1 MHLHYLMPVIRISLP
16 VPDLAKAGKVE
27 TRAPAVAELRLAE
40 RDTSAALARQFTRS
54 TLAAWRSRCSHDDF
68 VLAVSELVT
77 NALLHGHGTPVVR
90 LIDGGN
96 RIRAEVCDDSPLL
109 PVSHRVTPTSG
120 LGLRVVEQISSAWGA
135 SRRGR
140 GKVVWCEL
148 ATPRNGDPA

>member
-1 MHLHYLMPVIRISLP
+1 M
-16 VPDLAKAGKVE
+16 E
-27 TRAPAVAELRLAE
+27 TSAPAVAELRLAE
-40 RDTSAALARQFTRS
+40 RNTSAALARQFTRA
-54 TLAAWRSRCSHDDF
+54 TLVGWQRMGSHDDI

-90 LIDGGN
+90 LLGEVD
-96 RIRAEVCDDSPLL
+96 RIRVEVCDDSPLL

-120 LGLRVVEQISSAWGA
+120 LGLRVVEQLSAAWGA

-148 ATPRNGDPA
+148 PTADGASATPA

>member
-1 MHLHYLMPVIRISLP
+1 MHLHYLTPVIRISLP
-16 VPDLAKAGKVE
+16 VPDLAKTDKVE

>member
-1 MHLHYLMPVIRISLP
+1 
-16 VPDLAKAGKVE
+16 VE

-40 RDTSAALARQFTRS
+40 RNTSAALARQFTRT
-54 TLAAWRSRCSHDDF
+54 TLARWANSQAADHVEDV
-68 VLAVSELVT
+68 VLVVSELVT

-90 LIDGGN
+90 LLDSGD
-96 RIRAEVCDDSPLL
+96 RVRVEVCDDSPLL

-120 LGLRVVEQISSAWGA
+120 LGLRVVEQLSSAWGA

-148 ATPRNGDPA
+148 PAAPESTAQS

>member
-1 MHLHYLMPVIRISLP
+1 M
-16 VPDLAKAGKVE
+16 
-27 TRAPAVAELRLAE
+27 AELRLAE
-40 RDTSAALARQFTRS
+40 RDSSAALARKFTRS

-77 NALLHGHGTPVVR
+77 NALLHGHGTPVLR
-90 LIDGGN
+90 LIHGGD
-96 RIRAEVCDDSPLL
+96 RIRVEVCDDSPLL

-120 LGLRVVEQISSAWGA
+120 LGLRVVEKISSAWGA

-148 ATPRNGDPA
+148 ATSPSSDAV

>member
-1 MHLHYLMPVIRISLP
+1 M
-16 VPDLAKAGKVE
+16 E

-40 RDTSAALARQFTRS
+40 RNTSAALARQFTRA
-54 TLAAWRSRCSHDDF
+54 TLASWQNGGRGDNVEDV
-68 VLAVSELVT
+68 VLVVSELVT

-90 LIDGGN
+90 LLDGDGHV
-96 RIRAEVCDDSPLL
+96 RVEVCDDSPLL

-120 LGLRVVEQISSAWGA
+120 LGLRVVEQLSSAWGA

-148 ATPRNGDPA
+148 PTMDSPPG

>member
-1 MHLHYLMPVIRISLP
+1 
-16 VPDLAKAGKVE
+16 VE

-40 RDTSAALARQFTRS
+40 RNTSAALARQFTRS
-54 TLAAWRSRCSHDDF
+54 TLASWQHADGSDNLEDI
-68 VLAVSELVT
+68 VLVVSELVT

-90 LIDGGN
+90 LLEGDDHV
-96 RIRAEVCDDSPLL
+96 RVEVCDDSPLL

-120 LGLRVVEQISSAWGA
+120 LGLRVIEQLSSAWGA

-148 ATPRNGDPA
+148 STAPEPTARS

>member
-1 MHLHYLMPVIRISLP
+1 M
-16 VPDLAKAGKVE
+16 E

-40 RDTSAALARQFTRS
+40 RNTSAALARQFTRA
-54 TLAAWRSRCSHDDF
+54 TLASWRNGERGENTEDV
-68 VLAVSELVT
+68 VLVVSELVT

-90 LIDGGN
+90 LADGGDHV
-96 RIRAEVCDDSPLL
+96 RIEVCDDSPLL

-120 LGLRVVEQISSAWGA
+120 LGLRVVEQLSSAWGA

-148 ATPRNGDPA
+148 PSREPG

>member
-1 MHLHYLMPVIRISLP
+1 M
-16 VPDLAKAGKVE
+16 E

-40 RDTSAALARQFTRS
+40 RNTSAALARQFTRS
-54 TLAAWRSRCSHDDF
+54 TLASWQRGSDGESVDDI
-68 VLAVSELVT
+68 VLVVSELVT

-90 LIDGGN
+90 LLDGGN
-96 RIRAEVCDDSPLL
+96 QVRVEVCDDSPLL

-120 LGLRVVEQISSAWGA
+120 LGLRVVEQLSSAWGA

-148 ATPRNGDPA
+148 PAAPETTIPG

>member
-1 MHLHYLMPVIRISLP
+1 M
-16 VPDLAKAGKVE
+16 E

-40 RDTSAALARQFTRS
+40 RNTSAALARQFTRS
-54 TLAAWRSRCSHDDF
+54 TLAGWQTGERRDNLEDV
-68 VLAVSELVT
+68 VLVVSELVT

-90 LIDGGN
+90 LLDGSD
-96 RIRAEVCDDSPLL
+96 RVRVEVCDDSPLL

-120 LGLRVVEQISSAWGA
+120 LGLRVVEQLSSAWGA

-148 ATPRNGDPA
+148 PAAPDSTDQR

>member
-1 MHLHYLMPVIRISLP
+1 
-16 VPDLAKAGKVE
+16 VE

-40 RDTSAALARQFTRS
+40 RNTSAALARQFTRS
-54 TLAAWRSRCSHDDF
+54 TLASWRSPGSHDDI
-68 VLAVSELVT
+68 VLVVSELVT

-90 LIDGGN
+90 LQDGADHV
-96 RIRAEVCDDSPLL
+96 RVEVCDDSPLL

-120 LGLRVVEQISSAWGA
+120 LGLRVVEQLSAAWGA

-148 ATPRNGDPA
+148 PAAPESATPD

>member
-1 MHLHYLMPVIRISLP
+1 M
-16 VPDLAKAGKVE
+16 E

-40 RDTSAALARQFTRS
+40 RNTSAALARQFTRS
-54 TLAAWRSRCSHDDF
+54 TLATWRSPGSHDDI
-68 VLAVSELVT
+68 VLVVSELVT

-90 LIDGGN
+90 LLDGDD
-96 RIRAEVCDDSPLL
+96 RVRVEVCDESPLL

-120 LGLRVVEQISSAWGA
+120 LGLRVVEQLSSAWGA

-148 ATPRNGDPA
+148 PTAPESATPG

>member
-1 MHLHYLMPVIRISLP
+1 M
-16 VPDLAKAGKVE
+16 AEGTGVE
-27 TRAPAVAELRLAE
+27 TRAPAIAELRLAE
-40 RDTSAALARQFTRS
+40 RNTSAALARQFTRS
-54 TLAAWRSRCSHDDF
+54 TLTSWQDGDGGDNVEDV

-90 LIDGGN
+90 LLGSGD
-96 RIRAEVCDDSPLL
+96 RVRVEVCDDSPLL

-120 LGLRVVEQISSAWGA
+120 LGLRVVEQLSSAWGA

-148 ATPRNGDPA
+148 PTAPGAILPG

>member
-1 MHLHYLMPVIRISLP
+1 M
-16 VPDLAKAGKVE
+16 E

-40 RDTSAALARQFTRS
+40 RNTSAALARHFTRS
-54 TLAAWRSRCSHDDF
+54 TLASWQRSCLGENVDDI
-68 VLAVSELVT
+68 VLVVSELVT

-90 LIDGGN
+90 LLDGGDQ
-96 RIRAEVCDDSPLL
+96 IRVEVCDDSPLL

-120 LGLRVVEQISSAWGA
+120 LGLRVVEQLSSAWGA

-148 ATPRNGDPA
+148 PTAPDPTTSG

>member
-1 MHLHYLMPVIRISLP
+1 
-16 VPDLAKAGKVE
+16 VE

-40 RDTSAALARQFTRS
+40 RNTSAALARQFTRS
-54 TLAAWRSRCSHDDF
+54 TLASWQSGDGDVEDV
-68 VLAVSELVT
+68 VLVVSELVT

-90 LIDGGN
+90 LLAGGGHV
-96 RIRAEVCDDSPLL
+96 RVEVCDDSPLL

-120 LGLRVVEQISSAWGA
+120 LGLRVVEQLSSAWGA

-148 ATPRNGDPA
+148 SVAPASPSSG